1 MSYAI
6 RNGTLELNG
15 APVRQVPSP
24 NVSSAYRVKPTKLV
38 MHYTAG
44 GAGSGSAAWLANP
57 NAGASAHFVICR
69 DGTVIQCVSVD
80 RRAWHA
86 GKSQW
91 GGLTNLNSY
100 SIGIELANWGPLRD
114 DGTTAAGKAV
124 DYIEAAHKNGGP
136 VRKWEVYPAAQIA
149 AAEAVAR
156 AIAAYHP
163 IDEIVGHDDIA
174 PARKLDPGPA
184 FDMAGF
190 RKAVLGHVGG
200 DSAPERGTVTASSL
214 NVRSGPGTTYPVVA
228 GLTRGQSVPILER
241 RREWI
246 SIAPGRWVF
255 GEYVR

>member
-1 MSYAI
+1 MTYSISKGMLYK
-6 RNGTLELNG
+6 EG
-15 APVRQVPSP
+15 ALGRQVPSP
-24 NVSSAYRVKPTKLV
+24 NHSGAYRVNPTKLV

-44 GAGSGSAAWLANP
+44 GSGYGSAAWLANP

-69 DGTVIQCVSVD
+69 EGTVIQCVSVD

-91 GGLTNLNSY
+91 GELTNLNSY

-124 DYIEAAHKNGGP
+124 DYIEAAHKNGGR
-136 VRKWEVYPAAQIA
+136 VRKWEVYPPAQIV

-184 FDMAGF
+184 FDMTAF
-190 RKAVLGHVGG
+190 RKAVLGQVRGNA
-200 DSAPERGTVTASSL
+200 APERGTVTASSL
-214 NVRSGPGTTYPVVA
+214 NVRSGPGTTYPVVS
-228 GLTRGQSVPILER
+228 GLSRGQSVPILER

-246 SIAPGRWVF
+246 SIAPGQWVF